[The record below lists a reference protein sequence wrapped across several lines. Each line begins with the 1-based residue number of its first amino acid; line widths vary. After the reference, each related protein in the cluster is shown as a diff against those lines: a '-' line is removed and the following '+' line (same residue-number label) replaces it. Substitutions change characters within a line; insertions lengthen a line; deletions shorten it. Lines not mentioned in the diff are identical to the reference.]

1 MRKSLKFFA
10 FDNLEYPHIK
20 SDRLMVNYF
29 SYGKQIR
36 SNVTK
41 KSKSSYIDQ
50 SFVSNRN
57 MSYEG
62 TITVSSFFISLFVL
76 KSQQ

>member
-1 MRKSLKFFA
+1 
-10 FDNLEYPHIK
+10 
-20 SDRLMVNYF
+20 MVNYF

-62 TITVSSFFISLFVL
+62 TITASSFFISLFVL